1 MVKML
6 FKHFIVEV
14 KYFGNEDWYKERF
27 SNIDSAREFYESVK
41 KDFPNIPIRLDEAW
55 IVESNK
61 GWLNETYKVIEE
73 NKPERRK

>member
-6 FKHFIVEV
+6 FKYFRV
-14 KYFGNEDWYKERF
+14 KYFDGEEWNEEKLSTYQF
-27 SNIDSAREFYESVK
+27 AREFYESVK

-55 IVESNK
+55 IVEGDK
-61 GWLNETYKVIEE
+61 GWLNETYEVLEE